1 MAELTGTL
9 IAHRKRLSEV
19 AAVLVRNGLETWV
32 TRESG
37 LLDAAALR
45 KLRDHVVRPGVESL
59 SEGERLR
66 NALTELGT
74 TWIKFGQML
83 SLRPDVVGSDVA
95 AELEQLQ
102 GAVPADP
109 PGVAQR
115 TVESELGKGVAD
127 LYKTFDAEP
136 FASGSVAQVHRA
148 TLHDGTTVAVKVV
161 HDGAAERV
169 REDLDLMAGIAD
181 YLERKDP
188 GLAQLRPTILVD
200 EFAKMM
206 QGAIDLREEL
216 RNLERFRANF
226 AHEPDI
232 VIPTPYAD
240 RLERRRCSRCRC
252 SPARASPTGP
262 RSRRRA
268 GTSTRSCSAPPTSTW
283 R

>member
-9 IAHRKRLSEV
+9 IAHRKRLSEI

-83 SLRPDVVGSDVA
+83 SLRPDVVGTDVA

-102 GAVPADP
+102 GAVPADA

-115 TVESELGKGVAD
+115 TVESELGESVAD
-127 LYKTFDAEP
+127 LYKTFDA
-136 FASGSVAQVHRA
+136 S
-148 TLHDGTTVAVKVV
+148 
-161 HDGAAERV
+161 
-169 REDLDLMAGIAD
+169 
-181 YLERKDP
+181 
-188 GLAQLRPTILVD
+188 
-200 EFAKMM
+200 
-206 QGAIDLREEL
+206 
-216 RNLERFRANF
+216 
-226 AHEPDI
+226 
-232 VIPTPYAD
+232 
-240 RLERRRCSRCRC
+240 
-252 SPARASPTGP
+252 
-262 RSRRRA
+262 RSRRARSRRCI
-268 GTSTRSCSAPPTSTW
+268 GRHCTTGQRSRSRSCTTEPRSGCEKTSTSWRGSPTISKGKTRDSRSCARRSSSTSSP